1 MITVLHR
8 GGVSNDYGTP
18 LILGCY
24 IRNIISRDLTKKS
37 DLFLVGKKSFLG
49 GMSKLL
55 QLSIG
60 GYGEMITV
68 LHRGGMPK

>member
-8 GGVSNDYGTP
+8 LDKKIKFLSVDKNHFWGVCQNYYNFTE
-18 LILGCY
+18 
-24 IRNIISRDLTKKS
+24 
-37 DLFLVGKKSFLG
+37 
-49 GMSKLL
+49 
-55 QLSIG
+55 G